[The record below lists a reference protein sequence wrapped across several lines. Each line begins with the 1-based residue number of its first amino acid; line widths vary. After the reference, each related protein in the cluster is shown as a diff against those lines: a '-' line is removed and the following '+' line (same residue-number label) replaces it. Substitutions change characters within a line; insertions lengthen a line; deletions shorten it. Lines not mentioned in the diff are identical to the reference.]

1 MSDSEKDR
9 VRKHYRARVAA
20 IQALFEGYVTVQRH
34 RLASPESSMPPRKL
48 AAMLKK
54 LDKDE
59 ATMTKA
65 FRRAIKNLEEK

>member
-9 VRKHYRARVAA
+9 ARKKYRARVAA
-20 IQALFEGYVTVQRH
+20 IQAMFEGYVTVQRE
-34 RLASPESSMPPRKL
+34 RLASSDSELSPKKK
-48 AAMLKK
+48 AARLKK

-65 FRRAIKNLEEK
+65 FRRAIKELEK